1 VSINKEI
8 GIDQIY
14 IVHGITG
21 YEAREKM
28 LHELLGKQFGLDFQF
43 MTESDDAA
51 RNDAWI
57 KQYFV
62 PEIRTK
68 LSKGATFCTLVHF
81 LIYEKFL
88 AGKERYAVIFENDVC
103 FLGNFNKEIVPIVKE
118 ADTLPQGF
126 IISLENSTLQFP
138 SWRITKKNKHLYK
151 AHKGRCAGAYV
162 IDRKAAE
169 NMLNELTINKC
180 AKVIDWWHNELVD
193 KKIVKMYWAHPPI
206 TEQGSFNGKLSSSIS
221 IRAHGNVR
229 RWKWLLQKFYKMYVI
244 RWFK

>member
-1 VSINKEI
+1 VSINKQL

-21 YEAREKM
+21 YEAREQM
-28 LHELLGKQFGLDFQF
+28 LQDLLGKQFGLDFDF
-43 MTESDDAA
+43 ITESHDKEK
-51 RNDAWI
+51 NEAWV

-62 PEIRTK
+62 PDITAR

-88 AGKERYAVIFENDVC
+88 AGNERYAVIFENDVC
-103 FLGNFNKEIVPIVKE
+103 FLGDFNKEIVPIVKE

-126 IISLENSTLQFP
+126 IVSLENSTLRFP
-138 SWRITKKNKHLYK
+138 SWRVTKRNKHLYE
-151 AHKGRCAGAYV
+151 AQQGRCAGAYL
-162 IDRKAAE
+162 IDRKAAQ
-169 NMLNELTINKC
+169 NMLNELAINKC

-193 KKIVKMYWAHPPI
+193 RKIVKMYWAHPAI
-206 TEQGSFNGKLSSSIS
+206 TEQGSFNGKLPSSIS
-221 IRAHGNVR
+221 TRADGHVR